1 MYFNEPKAD
10 WPKLKNGSKN
20 VIRKFYPAS
29 FRLHVASFAASSS
42 DTSLNNNHQVELT
55 QRPAW
60 LSEVGSDLAADDLAK
75 LWVHQVHLQ
84 SVVQFKYVDQ
94 RYYDDERA

>member
-1 MYFNEPKAD
+1 MRSIQAKTEKWIKNE
-10 WPKLKNGSKN
+10 
-20 VIRKFYPAS
+20 IRQFFPTS
-29 FRLHVASFAASSS
+29 FLLQIASFAASSS
-42 DTSLNNNHQVELT
+42 ATSLNNNHQVELT

-94 RYYDDERA
+94 RYYDDERT